1 MAEEKEEGVKPE
13 ENEKPPKDKKKLI
26 IIIVIAVLGVLV
38 LAGGGYFGYKML
50 SDKDNGENAEPEH
63 EEAAAATGTV
73 MVAFDPFILNLA
85 DRGRYLKLAI
95 QVELSDQKHE
105 NVIDVKLPQLRDAII
120 MLISD
125 KSAQSISSA
134 EGKFQL
140 KEEILYRLNY
150 VIGLNEDVITSIY
163 FTSFVMQ

>member
-1 MAEEKEEGVKPE
+1 MAEEKEEGVQPE
-13 ENEKPPKDKKKLI
+13 ENAAPPKGNKKLI
-26 IIIVIAVLGVLV
+26 IIIVIAVVVVLV

-50 SDKDNGENAEPEH
+50 TDKNNGGNSEH
-63 EEAAAATGTV
+63 EQEEELITDTV
-73 MVAFDPFILNLA
+73 VIPFDPFILNLA

-95 QVELSDQKHE
+95 QVELADQRHE
-105 NVIDVKLPQLRDAII
+105 KIIDAKLPLLRDAII

-140 KEEILYRLNY
+140 KEEILYRANS
-150 VIGLNEDVITSIY
+150 VIGLKKDIITSIY
-163 FTSFVMQ
+163 FTNFVMQ

>member
-1 MAEEKEEGVKPE
+1 MAEEKEEAVQPE

-26 IIIVIAVLGVLV
+26 IIIVIAVVGVLV
-38 LAGGGYFGYKML
+38 LVGGGYFGYKML
-50 SDKDNGENAEPEH
+50 TDKDNSENAEPEL
-63 EEAAAATGTV
+63 ETEVTSDTV
-73 MVAFDPFILNLA
+73 IVAFDPFILNLA

-95 QVELSDQKHE
+95 QVELADTKHE
-105 NVIDVKLPQLRDAII
+105 KVIDARLPLLRDAII

-134 EGKFQL
+134 EGKYQL

-150 VIGLNEDVITSIY
+150 VIGLNEDVITGIY
-163 FTSFVMQ
+163 FTNFVMQ